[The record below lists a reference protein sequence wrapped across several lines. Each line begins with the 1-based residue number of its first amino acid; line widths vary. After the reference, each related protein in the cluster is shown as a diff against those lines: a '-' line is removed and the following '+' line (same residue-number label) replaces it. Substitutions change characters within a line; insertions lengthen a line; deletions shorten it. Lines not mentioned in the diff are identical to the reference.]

1 MSGRW
6 EPLLEQVVRERYPAL
21 VATAG
26 LLVGGR
32 SAAEDLVQ
40 DALVSTFVARARFES
55 AAQAEA
61 YVRRAIVSRSLDAA
75 RRSVRERTALARVA
89 GERERVVEPADAGF
103 DPALVDGLARLSA
116 RQRACVVLRFV
127 EDQSI
132 AETARV
138 LGLSEGSVKRYVHD
152 AVQVLDALLG
162 TSTPV
167 DAEFATVQVKEASK
181 DA

>member
-6 EPLLEQVVRERYPAL
+6 EPLLEQMVRERYPAL

-40 DALVSTFVARARFES
+40 DALVSTFVSRARFDS
-55 AAQAEA
+55 VAQAEA
-61 YVRRAIVSRSLDAA
+61 YVRRAIVSRSLDAG
-75 RRSVRERTALARVA
+75 RRSVRERAALAKAA
-89 GERERVVEPADAGF
+89 GARERVVETPDPGC
-103 DPALVDGLARLSA
+103 DPALADGLARLSP

-127 EDQSI
+127 EDQSV

-138 LGLSEGSVKRYVHD
+138 LGLSEGAVKRYVHD
-152 AVQVLDALLG
+152 AVRVLDALLG
-162 TSTPV
+162 TTTAIDS
-167 DAEFATVQVKEASK
+167 EFATVQVKEASR